1 MTNYKTEHIL
11 TMESI
16 TAAQVE
22 YTYCQKLGYP
32 TSKHCDAFNWPRLF
46 DDGFVDACEMTSG
59 ASMIFR
65 PLFV

>member
-1 MTNYKTEHIL
+1 MFMLVH
-11 TMESI
+11 
-16 TAAQVE
+16 
-22 YTYCQKLGYP
+22 
-32 TSKHCDAFNWPRLF
+32 F